1 MTALVFATD
10 FSEGAARAASSAA
23 LLAARRNAKLSLVHA
38 VPANTLHRL
47 GEPFRE
53 ATERALREEADRLS
67 ALGAE
72 VDIQLLSGSLDEAVM
87 AHAKRVQALAIL
99 VGPPS
104 GPPTLTGVGGSLDRL
119 SARSD
124 RPLLVLRQPERFS
137 SWAQGDRPLRILVG
151 LDRSVASEAALRFA
165 HLLGTLG
172 PVQLEIGHVFYPS
185 EESARLGLPRPTA
198 FDEVTQD
205 LREALE
211 RELGAR
217 TRRPDGSH
225 PPVHLRVGLGRKA
238 DHLTELAR
246 ELDAD
251 LLLVGNHHP
260 RALAKLWSVSHH
272 VMRTAACAVATV
284 PAGSV
289 EVEGQAGST
298 LPTFQTVTVATDF
311 SPLGNRAVPHA
322 FAAAAP
328 GATIHII
335 HAAEGV
341 ESPEMTRGLQER
353 LLELVPNEAR
363 LKGQRALPEVLAP
376 RAEQDLA
383 TTIIQAA
390 ARHGSDLVVL
400 GSHGRT
406 GLEKFLLGSVARGV
420 MEATDRPVLIVRAPP
435 R

>member
-10 FSEGAARAASSAA
+10 FSEGAARAATSAA
-23 LLAARRNAKLSLVHA
+23 LLAARRKAKLSLVHA

-47 GEPFRE
+47 GQPFRE
-53 ATERALREEADRLS
+53 ATERALMEEADRLS

-87 AHAKRVQALAIL
+87 GHAARTQALAIL

-119 SARSD
+119 SARAD
-124 RPLLVLRQPERFS
+124 RPLLILRQPERLER
-137 SWAQGDRPLRILVG
+137 WARGERPLRVVVG
-151 LDRSVASEAALRFA
+151 LDRSVASEAALHFA
-165 HLLGTLG
+165 QRLEALG
-172 PVQLEIGHVFYPS
+172 PLQLEVGHVFYPS

-198 FDEVTQD
+198 FDEVGPD

-211 RELGAR
+211 RELGTRA
-217 TRRPDGSH
+217 RRPDGTH
-225 PPVHLRVGLGRKA
+225 PPIHLRVGLGRKA
-238 DHLTELAR
+238 DHLIDLAR

-272 VMRTAACAVATV
+272 VMRTAPCAVATV
-284 PAGSV
+284 PAGTL
-289 EVEGQAGST
+289 EEEGPQASG

-311 SPLGNRAVPHA
+311 SPLGNRAIPHA
-322 FAAAAP
+322 FAAAAS
-328 GATIHII
+328 GATVHIV
-335 HAAEGV
+335 HSAEGAH
-341 ESPEMTRGLQER
+341 SPEMIRGLQQR
-353 LLELVPNEAR
+353 LLDLVPHEAR
-363 LKGQRALPEVLAP
+363 LKGQRALPEVLTP
-376 RAEQDLA
+376 RDEQDPGTA
-383 TTIIQAA
+383 IIQAA
-390 ARHGSDLVVL
+390 ARHGADLVVL

-406 GLEKFLLGSVARGV
+406 GLEKLLLGSVARQV
-420 MEATDRPVLIVRAPP
+420 MEASDRPVLVVRAPP